1 MLTQLQSIDGLGKK
15 RSYYSGFFLPT
26 HSLIIITILKP
37 HTLTQFMLGFL
48 SPQGVANFN
57 FVKIN
62 NWASLS
68 EPHTSVF
75 NGEFVCA
82 YGVRTYAHTAYHFA
96 FQYNVSNSF
105 RNIPNCSRG
114 HGGCSA
120 ASLGMLS
127 QSRRQRQRLQRC
139 RIYPQVGGKSH
150 WNSRER
156 VLEPEELSFLQA
168 TDSDTETRE
177 EAKELLRVRRR

>member
-1 MLTQLQSIDGLGKK
+1 MRTV
-15 RSYYSGFFLPT
+15 Y
-26 HSLIIITILKP
+26 
-37 HTLTQFMLGFL
+37 
-48 SPQGVANFN
+48 
-57 FVKIN
+57 
-62 NWASLS
+62 
-68 EPHTSVF
+68 
-75 NGEFVCA
+75 
-82 YGVRTYAHTAYHFA
+82 VRTYAHTAYCYA

-105 RNIPNCSRG
+105 CNIPNCSRG

-139 RIYPQVGGKSH
+139 RIYPQVGNKSH

-168 TDSDTETRE
+168 TDSDAETRE
-177 EAKELLRVRRR
+177 GATRAAEGAAPLTYAWVIPCSRSPHNALHLPSVPSELFSMSVEGNM

>member
-1 MLTQLQSIDGLGKK
+1 MITVHKPSYLENKAVDSSGLTIRYFSAESSI
-15 RSYYSGFFLPT
+15 R
-26 HSLIIITILKP
+26 
-37 HTLTQFMLGFL
+37 M
-48 SPQGVANFN
+48 
-57 FVKIN
+57 
-62 NWASLS
+62 
-68 EPHTSVF
+68 
-75 NGEFVCA
+75 
-82 YGVRTYAHTAYHFA
+82 YAHTAYRFA

-105 RNIPNCSRG
+105 RNIPNCSHG
-114 HGGCSA
+114 HSGCSA

-139 RIYPQVGGKSH
+139 RIYSQVGDKSH

-177 EAKELLRVRRR
+177 REPKELLRVRRH

>member
-1 MLTQLQSIDGLGKK
+1 MRTM
-15 RSYYSGFFLPT
+15 Y
-26 HSLIIITILKP
+26 
-37 HTLTQFMLGFL
+37 
-48 SPQGVANFN
+48 
-57 FVKIN
+57 
-62 NWASLS
+62 
-68 EPHTSVF
+68 
-75 NGEFVCA
+75 
-82 YGVRTYAHTAYHFA
+82 VRTHIPHIVSRFNIMVQIVSVI
-96 FQYNVSNSF
+96 FQ
-105 RNIPNCSRG
+105 ICSRG

-139 RIYPQVGGKSH
+139 RIYPQVGDKSH

-177 EAKELLRVRRR
+177 GAKRAAEGVSPLTYAWANTSLMLAPQCFACIVCVHTTFF